1 MGGMD
6 VATFLRDLG
15 LKDAAKVTGVLD
27 DLGITSGSEW
37 LLLSD
42 DDLSEALDELKDAKV
57 ALGDRNKLRNA
68 KKIVQQQV
76 CRKTE
81 HDAMRLS
88 ASLPH
93 KTTALCRC
101 GTHPT
106 RVRTSDAGNSSQS
119 HRRRAAKPISRRES
133 GSESV
138 GGDA

>member
-1 MGGMD
+1 MD

-93 KTTALCRC
+93 KNHGVVPLWHASNACAHVGCRKQF
-101 GTHPT
+101 TKPP
-106 RVRTSDAGNSSQS
+106 
-119 HRRRAAKPISRRES
+119 AK
-133 GSESV
+133 GSETHQPT
-138 GGDA
+138 

>member
-1 MGGMD
+1 MD

-76 CRKTE
+76 CVAKLNT
-81 HDAMRLS
+81 MR
-88 ASLPH
+88 
-93 KTTALCRC
+93 C
-101 GTHPT
+101 
-106 RVRTSDAGNSSQS
+106 D
-119 HRRRAAKPISRRES
+119 
-133 GSESV
+133 
-138 GGDA
+138 